1 MAPIILVLLAAGTL
15 MIMAH
20 RQDSANKRH
29 EKEALQQ
36 IARHTESYQDTMQSE
51 ARSSS
56 PSQARTRATAQRNYG
71 TLVSYK
77 PADGSLTTVVKFY
90 APYEDTS
97 FFGTSVSRT
106 YRCYSFLFQVGGG
119 GAPHRTM
126 LPLKNCT
133 PA

>member
-1 MAPIILVLLAAGTL
+1 MAPIVLVLLAAGTL

-20 RQDSANKRH
+20 RQDSANERH
-29 EKEALQQ
+29 EKAALQQ
-36 IARHTESYQDTMQSE
+36 IARHTDSYKDIMQKE
-51 ARSSS
+51 ARSSF

-77 PADGSLTTVVKFY
+77 PAGGSLTTVVKFY

-106 YRCYSFLFQVGGG
+106 YRCYAFRFQVGGG
-119 GAPHRTM
+119 GTPHRTT
-126 LPLKNCT
+126 LPLSNCT